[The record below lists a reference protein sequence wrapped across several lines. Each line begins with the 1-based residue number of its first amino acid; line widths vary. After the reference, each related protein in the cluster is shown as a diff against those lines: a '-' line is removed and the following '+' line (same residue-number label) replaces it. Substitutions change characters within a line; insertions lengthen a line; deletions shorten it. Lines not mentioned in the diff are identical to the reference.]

1 MRGTLGFRP
10 RLRDALRPA
19 RRCLAAAPLDAVPVD
34 RMTACGR
41 AADFRVSSSRVG
53 EVSGLAGADV
63 NLEAETPHVFLR
75 MNEKWFY

>member
-1 MRGTLGFRP
+1 MSAGQ
-10 RLRDALRPA
+10 PA
-19 RRCLAAAPLDAVPVD
+19 ARSRSELAW
-34 RMTACGR
+34 R
-41 AADFRVSSSRVG
+41 